1 MDCAGLHISRVRRI
15 LKKLANTVV
24 ENNSES
30 RHRRGS
36 LEVFSAIWRRV
47 GASGRL
53 LERGLGAS
61 WGVMHVSSRG
71 FRISLK
77 LLEALYRFFC
87 WLEVYW
93 SSLEA
98 S

>member
-1 MDCAGLHISRVRRI
+1 MDCAGLYISRVRRT
-15 LKKLANTVV
+15 LKRLANTVV

-36 LEVFSAIWRRV
+36 LGGVSAIGRRV
-47 GASGRL
+47 GASGRRH
-53 LERGLGAS
+53 ERGLGAS

-71 FRISLK
+71 FRISLE

-87 WLEVYW
+87 RLEVYW